1 MRSLFPDKGGKL
13 GIQITGCIRKC
24 RKDKDF
30 FVACLPVA
38 IDGVSHF
45 SRYQLPQMLQLAVV
59 AGRYLPH
66 QRQKPRKAALIRGK
80 VLLPGKR
87 IHVRQIDADLASGDS
102 RIRKTCQLFILFPG
116 ISVPFSGKTGF
127 AVLAEGADPFQRLFA
142 VLQQRPQGQAEGFHG
157 TFQPLEEV
165 RGHQRLQAALTVRL
179 TQHLFSSQTG
189 IVHRLI
195 FGDTAWQQI
204 VQRRVH
210 RQLQLGKF
218 LKDRIEVRD
227 VRPGREGATV
237 GQGLE
242 ALRERTDIAGI
253 IKGLDVLAGTGD
265 GHAVQQLEK
274 VIVQAIQNGL

>member
-1 MRSLFPDKGGKL
+1 M
-13 GIQITGCIRKC
+13 
-24 RKDKDF
+24 
-30 FVACLPVA
+30 
-38 IDGVSHF
+38 
-45 SRYQLPQMLQLAVV
+45 
-59 AGRYLPH
+59 
-66 QRQKPRKAALIRGK
+66 
-80 VLLPGKR
+80 
-87 IHVRQIDADLASGDS
+87 
-102 RIRKTCQLFILFPG
+102 
-116 ISVPFSGKTGF
+116 PFSGKTGF

-142 VLQQRPQGQAEGFHG
+142 VLQQCTQGQAEGFHG

-179 TQHLFSSQTG
+179 TQHLLSPQTG

-195 FGDTAWQQI
+195 FGDTSWQQI
-204 VQRRVH
+204 FQRRVY

-218 LKDRIEVRD
+218 LEDRIEVRD

-242 ALRERTDIAGI
+242 ALRERTDITGI

-274 VIVQAIQNGL
+274 VIVQAVQNGL